1 MFQKNKD
8 NETRNKKLAETNL
21 KCEDL
26 SLRVLCVCSLEVLEG
41 GEARAAYFLQ
51 LKFNVYNE
59 HLFHECLLKVIK
71 HRRWHVTLS
80 ILWIVNLSNVLKITQ
95 TIHHLKK
102 IPHSLKKKLL
112 FIKFFLFWS
121 TGYHIFSTDVWLTR
135 FFKEHVENLPLQK
148 CSTFKTKKLHII
160 KLWLPLKAQRQKLIK
175 LFNSQLCFLLIS
187 CLLHQSCQVKN

>member
-1 MFQKNKD
+1 MTTGKTIALTRRTFINKVLSLPFNMLSRLVIAFLLCGGQKNKD

-80 ILWIVNLSNVLKITQ
+80 IL
-95 TIHHLKK
+95 
-102 IPHSLKKKLL
+102 
-112 FIKFFLFWS
+112 
-121 TGYHIFSTDVWLTR
+121 
-135 FFKEHVENLPLQK
+135 
-148 CSTFKTKKLHII
+148 
-160 KLWLPLKAQRQKLIK
+160 
-175 LFNSQLCFLLIS
+175 
-187 CLLHQSCQVKN
+187 

>member
-1 MFQKNKD
+1 MACGFIVPQPGIKTKSPAMED
-8 NETRNKKLAETNL
+8 WNL
-21 KCEDL
+21 NYWMA
-26 SLRVLCVCSLEVLEG
+26 REVP
-41 GEARAAYFLQ
+41 
-51 LKFNVYNE
+51 
-59 HLFHECLLKVIK
+59 H
-71 HRRWHVTLS
+71 
-80 ILWIVNLSNVLKITQ
+80 
-95 TIHHLKK
+95 
-102 IPHSLKKKLL
+102 PHSLKKKLL